1 MEPGD
6 AALRVLAE
14 AGEPLHWTVV
24 WDRALRAGYLDPM
37 TQPGAR
43 DELVRWL
50 AQAARSGEIEK
61 KSTGTYL
68 APGPVAGGEPSGAG
82 S

>member
-6 AALRVLAE
+6 AARRVLDE

-24 WDRALRAGYLDPM
+24 WDRALRAGYIDPM
-37 TQPGAR
+37 TQPAAR

-50 AQAARSGEIEK
+50 AAAARSGVVEK
-61 KSTGTYL
+61 TSTGTYRSASGRPG
-68 APGPVAGGEPSGAG
+68 APA
-82 S
+82 